1 VAADPKTGRN
11 RLAAYDAFQAAP
23 QEAGRRP
30 PEVEKMEEKRK
41 RTRSGSA
48 VVTEG
53 SAQAAL
59 RRGQARELTPEEE
72 KVMRLRLGASPP
84 APSALE
90 WTEEELSEDLQIEL
104 QAMQIEAW
112 MKWKAHLAAQRAP
125 RPAASTVTAPAR
137 SPAPRPSRTKE
148 KIIRAL
154 RRKP

>member
-1 VAADPKTGRN
+1 MA
-11 RLAAYDAFQAAP
+11 
-23 QEAGRRP
+23 
-30 PEVEKMEEKRK
+30 EKRK
-41 RTRSGSA
+41 QTRPSGA

-53 SAQAAL
+53 AAQAAL
-59 RRGQARELTPEEE
+59 RRGQARELTQEEE

-84 APSALE
+84 ASTELE
-90 WTEEELSEDLQIEL
+90 WTEEEISEDLQIEL

-125 RPAASTVTAPAR
+125 RPPTARSTPAPAP
-137 SPAPRPSRTKE
+137 SPSRAKE

>member
-1 VAADPKTGRN
+1 
-11 RLAAYDAFQAAP
+11 
-23 QEAGRRP
+23 
-30 PEVEKMEEKRK
+30 MEEKRK

-53 SAQAAL
+53 AAQAAL

-84 APSALE
+84 ATSTLD
-90 WTEEELSEDLQIEL
+90 WTEEELSEELQIEL

-125 RPAASTVTAPAR
+125 RPGARTSAA
-137 SPAPRPSRTKE
+137 PAPRPSRAKE
-148 KIIRAL
+148 KIVRAL

>member
-1 VAADPKTGRN
+1 MD
-11 RLAAYDAFQAAP
+11 
-23 QEAGRRP
+23 
-30 PEVEKMEEKRK
+30 EKRK
-41 RTRSGSA
+41 RSRPGSA

-53 SAQAAL
+53 AAHAAL
-59 RRGQARELTPEEE
+59 RRGQARELTAEEE

-84 APSALE
+84 AAAPLE

-112 MKWKAHLAAQRAP
+112 MKWKAHLATVRAP
-125 RPAASTVTAPAR
+125 RPAAVRTA
-137 SPAPRPSRTKE
+137 PAPRPSRAKE

>member
-1 VAADPKTGRN
+1 MA
-11 RLAAYDAFQAAP
+11 
-23 QEAGRRP
+23 
-30 PEVEKMEEKRK
+30 EKLKQ
-41 RTRSGSA
+41 TRSSGA

-53 SAQAAL
+53 AAQAAL

-84 APSALE
+84 ATTTLE

-125 RPAASTVTAPAR
+125 RTGPRTATGRTAPTA
-137 SPAPRPSRTKE
+137 APRPSRVKE
-148 KIIRAL
+148 KIVRAL

>member
-1 VAADPKTGRN
+1 MD
-11 RLAAYDAFQAAP
+11 
-23 QEAGRRP
+23 
-30 PEVEKMEEKRK
+30 EKRK
-41 RTRSGSA
+41 RTRSGRA

-53 SAQAAL
+53 AAQAAL

-84 APSALE
+84 ATSALE

-112 MKWKAHLAAQRAP
+112 MKWKAHLAAQRDP
-125 RPAASTVTAPAR
+125 RPAVRTVTA
-137 SPAPRPSRTKE
+137 PAPRPSRTKE
-148 KIIRAL
+148 KIVRAL

>member
-1 VAADPKTGRN
+1 MD
-11 RLAAYDAFQAAP
+11 
-23 QEAGRRP
+23 
-30 PEVEKMEEKRK
+30 EKRK
-41 RTRSGSA
+41 SGRSGGA

-53 SAQAAL
+53 AAQAAL
-59 RRGQARELTPEEE
+59 RRGQARELSPEEE

-84 APSALE
+84 ATTTLE

-112 MKWKAHLAAQRAP
+112 LKWKAHLAAPRSP
-125 RPAASTVTAPAR
+125 RPAPAGVAPVATP
-137 SPAPRPSRTKE
+137 SPSRVKE